1 MVHWGQLFRP
11 TAAIPDLIIR
21 GTVVYLTLY
30 VMLRVVL
37 KRESGS
43 TGVTD
48 LLVIVLLADA
58 AQNAMSGSYTSVTD
72 GVVLVGTI
80 IFWSWLLNLVAFA
93 SPKAARIIRPRPLLL
108 VRNGRLLPRAMRR
121 ELLTEDE
128 LMATLR
134 EQGVK
139 RLEDVA
145 AVYMEADGRLS
156 VTTRTAKR
164 LSPPSRAAP

>member
-93 SPKAARIIRPRPLLL
+93 SP
-108 VRNGRLLPRAMRR
+108 
-121 ELLTEDE
+121 
-128 LMATLR
+128 
-134 EQGVK
+134 
-139 RLEDVA
+139 
-145 AVYMEADGRLS
+145 
-156 VTTRTAKR
+156 
-164 LSPPSRAAP
+164 

>member
-1 MVHWGQLFRP
+1 VVHWGQLFRP
-11 TAAIPDLIIR
+11 TAAVPELVIR

-30 VMLRVVL
+30 FMLRVVL

-58 AQNAMSGSYTSVTD
+58 AQNAMSGGYTSITD
-72 GVVLVGTI
+72 GVVLVATI
-80 IFWSWLLNLVAFA
+80 IGWSWLLNLIAYV
-93 SPKAARIIRPRPLLL
+93 SPRTARIIRPKPLLL
-108 VRNGRLLPRAMRR
+108 VRNGRTLPQNMRR
-121 ELLTEDE
+121 ELLTDDE
-128 LMATLR
+128 LMANLR

-164 LSPPSRAAP
+164 TSPPGRPAA